1 MKRLIVAGI
10 LATAV
15 CAFAQTSPPAEK
27 ASPQLPPLPDPF
39 PGVIDSA
46 MPLTPDQIRTL
57 RKRQDSLKRAAA
69 DPARTP
75 PKPRIRSITA
85 DLSPGSTPV
94 AVRLAAGFSSGIAFM
109 DASGAPWPVAALHLA
124 AKEDFAASLLV
135 PGTNVVTLNAMA
147 EYSQSNLLVFLK
159 DMSTPVTIAMFAG
172 QSDID
177 YRLDV
182 RIPSRGPNAMPEPV
196 PVDMNIKFNARLSE
210 VLDGIP
216 PSGTKPVTVN
226 GAAGMAWRD
235 GNRLLI
241 RTTSSIMSPAPIQMT
256 SSQDGMRAYELDYT
270 PSVLVSQDGRL
281 VTLRI
286 SE

>member
-1 MKRLIVAGI
+1 MKRMIVAGV

-15 CAFAQTSPPAEK
+15 LAFAQTTPPAEK
-27 ASPQLPPLPDPF
+27 SASQLPPLPDPF

-46 MPLTPDQIRTL
+46 MPLTAEQVRTL

-75 PKPRIRSITA
+75 PKPRIRSVTA
-85 DLSPGSTPV
+85 DLSPGSTPA
-94 AVRLAAGFSSGIAFM
+94 AVRLASGFSSGIAFM
-109 DASGAPWPVAALHLA
+109 DSSGAPWPVAALRVA
-124 AKEDFAASLLV
+124 NKDDFSADLLV
-135 PGTNVVTLNAMA
+135 PGTNVVTLNATA
-147 EYSQSNLLVFLK
+147 EYSQSNLMIFLK
-159 DMSTPVTIAMFAG
+159 DMPTPVTIAMFAG
-172 QSDID
+172 QSDVD

-182 RIPSRGPNAMPEPV
+182 RIPSRGPNAAPEPV

-226 GAAGMAWRD
+226 GASGMAWRD
-235 GNRLLI
+235 GSRLLI
-241 RTTSSIMSPAPIQMT
+241 RTTASIMSPAPAQMT

-281 VTLRI
+281 VTLHI